1 MPSPEDERATA
12 AGYDRWAACYDDHDP
27 STWLDEPFLVQ
38 HLKPFPGCRIL
49 DVGCGTGRYLR
60 LIPPS
65 AYRITG
71 VDLSRN
77 MLARAYRQIKDRTD
91 ISLVQ
96 SSAGCLPFKP
106 RSFDRIMCGLVI
118 DHMAS
123 AVQWF
128 RELFTLLT
136 MQGRAVVAGVHPDMQ
151 RLTGWDIDIQP
162 GKEPAISIPGHIHEV
177 EHLLAAAREEG
188 FSVEAMEE
196 PRVTAAMVEHRPAWR
211 KKLGCPALLLL
222 ALAPSRG
229 HR

>member
-1 MPSPEDERATA
+1 MGSSEDERTTA
-12 AGYDRWAACYDDHDP
+12 AGYDRWAASYDDNDP
-27 STWLDEPFLVQ
+27 STWLDEPFLVK

-60 LIPPS
+60 RVPPS
-65 AYRITG
+65 AYRIIG

-77 MLARAYRQIKDRTD
+77 MLARAYRQVWDRTD
-91 ISLVQ
+91 VSLIQ

-106 RSFDRIMCGLVI
+106 RSFDRIMSGLVV

-123 AVQWF
+123 PGRWF
-128 RELFTLLT
+128 RALFTLLT
-136 MQGRAVVAGVHPDMQ
+136 MNGRAVVAAVHPDMQ
-151 RLTGWDIDIQP
+151 RVTGWDIDIQQDN
-162 GKEPAISIPGHIHEV
+162 EQAISIPGYIHEV
-177 EHLLAAAREEG
+177 NHLLAAAREEG

-196 PRVTAAMVEHRPAWR
+196 PRVTAAMLDHRPAWS

-222 ALAPSRG
+222 ALTANRG